1 MKKKIKLD
9 FLTPKEKKYFI
20 SLTLIEKKKLIKQHY
35 KLNKITDNIIPC
47 RFKILALDTTE
58 YNKSYLL
65 QLYDNFIKLDD
76 STQEYFKYK
85 IFFDSII
92 QIPFNYFNNIKIHN
106 NDINKYLLYS
116 QKILNDNIYGHIKTK
131 ECIIQTIGQYITNP
145 NTIGNIIGLHGP
157 PGTGKTTFV
166 KNISTILQRP
176 VEIINLSGAQD
187 VSYLEG
193 HSFTYEGSKY
203 GKILHT
209 LIKHKT
215 MNPIIFFD
223 EVDKISKTE
232 KGLELENLL
241 INLVDITQNNNFTD
255 KYFQEISIDLSKIL
269 FIFSYNYAEDINP
282 VLKDRIYEIN
292 VNGYS
297 YDEKLELCL
306 NYLIPNIMSHFSFKK
321 NDIIFIDTSIKYII
335 DKYSNKDSGV
345 RNLIKIIKNIISKL
359 HIIYITN
366 NNSLVNITN
375 NIKFPLKINKNN
387 IKEFL

>member
-9 FLTPKEKKYFI
+9 FLTPKEKKYFLT
-20 SLTLIEKKKLIKQHY
+20 LTLIEKKNLIKQHY
-35 KLNKITDNIIPC
+35 KLNKISNNIIPC
-47 RFKILALDTTE
+47 RFKILLLDTTE

-92 QIPFNYFNNIKIHN
+92 QIPFNHFNNIKIPAN
-106 NDINKYLLYS
+106 INEYLLQS
-116 QKILNDNIYGHIKTK
+116 KNTLNENIYGHIKTK

-145 NTIGNIIGLHGP
+145 NTVGNIIGLYGP

-166 KNISTILQRP
+166 KNISSILQRP

-223 EVDKISKTE
+223 EVDKISKTD
-232 KGLELENLL
+232 KGNELENLL
-241 INLVDITQNNNFTD
+241 INIVDITQNYNYTD
-255 KYFQEISIDLSKIL
+255 KYFQEITIDLSKIL
-269 FIFSYNYAEDINP
+269 FVFSYNDPESINP
-282 VLKDRIYEIN
+282 ILKDRIYEIQ

-297 YDEKLELCL
+297 YEEKIKLTKD
-306 NYLIPNIMSHFSFKK
+306 YLIPNILKNFSFKK
-321 NDIIFIDTSIKYII
+321 NDIIISDNSIEYII
-335 DKYSNKDSGV
+335 DNYSNENSGV
-345 RNLIKIIKNIISKL
+345 RELIKIFKNILAKI

-366 NNSLVNITN
+366 NSSLVNIN
-375 NIKFPLKINKNN
+375 RNIYFPLKITKNN
-387 IKEFL
+387 IKQFI

>member
-9 FLTPKEKKYFI
+9 FLTSTEKKYFK
-20 SLTLIEKKKLIKQHY
+20 SLTLIQKKELIKQHY
-35 KLNKITDNIIPC
+35 KLNKLNNNNIPC
-47 RFKILALDTTE
+47 RFKILTLDTTE

-76 STQEYFKYK
+76 TTPEYFKYK
-85 IFFDSII
+85 IYFDTII
-92 QIPFNYFNNIKIHN
+92 QVPFNITNNIKIGN
-106 NDINKYLLYS
+106 ENINEYLLES
-116 QKILNDNIYGHIKTK
+116 KKILNDNIYGHIKTK
-131 ECIIQTIGQYITNP
+131 EYILQAIGQYITNP
-145 NTIGNIIGLHGP
+145 NTLGNIIGLHGP

-193 HSFTYEGSKY
+193 HSFTYEGAKY

-209 LIKHKT
+209 LIKHKS

-232 KGLELENLL
+232 RGLELENLL
-241 INLVDITQNNNFTD
+241 INIVDITQNYNFTD

-269 FIFSYNYAEDINP
+269 FIFSYNHEEDINP
-282 VLKDRIYEIN
+282 ILRDRIYEIN
-292 VNGYS
+292 VEGYT
-297 YDEKLELCL
+297 YEQKNILCK
-306 NYLIPNIMSHFSFKK
+306 NFLINDILKSFSFKK
-321 NDIIFIDTSIKYII
+321 NDISFADSAIKYII
-335 DKYSNKDSGV
+335 DKYSNEDSGV
-345 RNLIKIIKNIISKL
+345 RNLIKIIKNIVSKI

-366 NNSLVNITN
+366 NSSLVNIDN
-375 NIKFPLKINKNN
+375 KIKFPFKITKHN
-387 IKEFL
+387 IKQFL

>member
-1 MKKKIKLD
+1 MKKKIKLN
-9 FLTPKEKKYFI
+9 FLTSKEKIYFK
-20 SLTLIEKKKLIKQHY
+20 SLTLIEKKNLIKQHY
-35 KLNKITDNIIPC
+35 KLNKISNNIIPC
-47 RFKILALDTTE
+47 RFKILLLDTTE

-92 QIPFNYFNNIKIHN
+92 QIPFNYFNKIKIPN
-106 NDINKYLLYS
+106 NDINQYLLYS

-297 YDEKLELCL
+297 YNEKLELCL
-306 NYLIPNIMSHFSFKK
+306 NYLIPNIITHFSFKK
-321 NDIIFIDTSIKYII
+321 NDIIFIENSIKYII
-335 DKYSNKDSGV
+335 DNYSYEDSGV
-345 RNLIKIIKNIISKL
+345 RNLIKIIKNIISKI

-375 NIKFPLKINKNN
+375 NIKFPLKITKNN
-387 IKEFL
+387 IKLFL